1 MRNIL
6 DEIKVKAKALQK
18 TIVLCEGE
26 DSRVVKAAAD
36 ATKEGVAKIVLLGNE
51 AEIKAANPEID
62 LTGVTI
68 VDPLTSDKLPAYNAK
83 LCELRASKGMT
94 PEQLESVRDPFFTTR
109 TTRKVGMGIPLF
121 KFAAEMT
128 GGRLEMESEV
138 GVGTKVRA
146 YFKTDHLDFTPIGDM
161 TSTII
166 TLVTMNLHMDFIY
179 RRKLNSDEF
188 AVDTRQLKEILGD
201 VPLNEPSIVSWIQ
214 QYINENTKQLTEV

>member
-1 MRNIL
+1 MRELSLNVL
-6 DEIKVKAKALQK
+6 DIAQNSISAGALLVEIEV
-18 TIVLCEGE
+18 IE
-26 DSRVVKAAAD
+26 DSV
-36 ATKEGVAKIVLLGNE
+36 NH
-51 AEIKAANPEID
+51 
-62 LTGVTI
+62 
-68 VDPLTSDKLPAYNAK
+68 KLFIGIYDDG
-83 LCELRASKGMT
+83 KGMT

-179 RRKLNSDEF
+179 RRKLDSEEF
-188 AVDTRQLKEILGD
+188 TVDTRQLKAILGD
-201 VPLNEPSIVSWIQ
+201 VPLNEPSIVSWIT